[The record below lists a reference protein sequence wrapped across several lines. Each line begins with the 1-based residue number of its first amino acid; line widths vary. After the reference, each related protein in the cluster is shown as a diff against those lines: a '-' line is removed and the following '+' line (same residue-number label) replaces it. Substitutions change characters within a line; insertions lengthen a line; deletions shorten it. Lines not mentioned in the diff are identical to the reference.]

1 MQVCSN
7 IFLRNMLTS
16 DTLYGNNTNMPRD
29 LIFPSSQVLPSIM
42 ASLRAPGMLAPPSSF

>member
-16 DTLYGNNTNMPRD
+16 DTLYGNNSNMPRD
-29 LIFPSSQVLPSIM
+29 LIFPSSQVLHSIT
-42 ASLRAPGMLAPPSSF
+42 AGLRSTFTGTL